1 MSTIPY
7 PKRGATGEASRVV
20 SFSPSQ
26 VYAIISNPTEIP
38 NWSPECHTVELVEP
52 SQPVRV
58 GTRFKGINKDAYLS
72 WTTICKVERMT
83 ENKEFTF
90 RIIKGVFMARTR
102 WLYLLQ
108 PENGG
113 TRITERYE
121 IIRANPWPIR
131 QFTMGKRHD
140 NDELRPINLV
150 RNIEKSLEN
159 LEKFLR
165 SVYGV

>member
-1 MSTIPY
+1 
-7 PKRGATGEASRVV
+7 
-20 SFSPSQ
+20 
-26 VYAIISNPTEIP
+26 
-38 NWSPECHTVELVEP
+38 
-52 SQPVRV
+52 
-58 GTRFKGINKDAYLS
+58 
-72 WTTICKVERMT
+72 
-83 ENKEFTF
+83 
-90 RIIKGVFMARTR
+90 
-102 WLYLLQ
+102 LYLLQ

-131 QFTMGKRHD
+131 QFTMSKRHD
-140 NDELRPINLV
+140 NDELRPTNLV